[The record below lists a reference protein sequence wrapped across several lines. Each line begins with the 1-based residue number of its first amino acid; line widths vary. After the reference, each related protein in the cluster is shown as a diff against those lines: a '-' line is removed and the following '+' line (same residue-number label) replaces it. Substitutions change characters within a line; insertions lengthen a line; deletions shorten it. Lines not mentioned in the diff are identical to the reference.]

1 MLRTKGFSIVEIL
14 TTMVITAIIASIAAP
29 QYGRMRQESDFND
42 EAKNIFH
49 TISQARANTIA
60 QKKCNDK
67 EATLWG
73 VELGMSE
80 FKLFCN
86 NNDDNPVDIEA
97 SEIITLN
104 SAIDYNDDPDGDT
117 GTVARIVFIPE
128 TLQSKVLNIVLEGEE
143 ETEIPKEKVRIVLSH
158 LSSEN
163 QKTICFHHI
172 SGFPTL
178 NTGEANC
185 SD

>member
-42 EAKNIFH
+42 EVKSIFH

-60 QKKCNDK
+60 QKKCND
-67 EATLWG
+67 EESTLWG
-73 VELGMSE
+73 AELRMEE
-80 FKLFCN
+80 FNLFCSN
-86 NNDDNPVDIEA
+86 RNETLNKETN
-97 SEIITLN
+97 EIITLN
-104 SAIDYNDDPDGDT
+104 SAIDYNDNPDEDT
-117 GTVARIVFIPE
+117 GTAVKIIFIPE
-128 TLQSKVLNIVLEGEE
+128 TLQSKILNIGHEGEE
-143 ETEIPKEKVRIVLSH
+143 ETEIPKEKVRIVFSH
-158 LSSEN
+158 ISSEN

-178 NTGEANC
+178 NNGETDC